1 MKDNRNILHNCY
13 VSVSIDK
20 KGNVKN
26 KKFVEFSN
34 DEEAINYVTN
44 KNQYKTREESSEL
57 YLIYKIKKTEIL

>member
-13 VSVSIDK
+13 VRINIDK
-20 KGNVKN
+20 KGNVTN
-26 KKFVEFSN
+26 KKFVEFSS
-34 DEEAINYVTN
+34 DKEAINYVTN